1 MDALFLTWPVS
12 KVAPSMNFSSRCT
25 LLGLLGLVAITNSSS
40 AIAGPVVCSTSFEA
54 PSASSVDSKLMP
66 VEVTRCGA
74 VQTSNE
80 LIEQRFFSYSSPYAR
95 GIDIT
100 HQITDILGISM
111 GGGDGTKV
119 MGFGFPDQ
127 TIVWD
132 GSAVENTTKALMQE
146 QSKPIPLRVADSPN
160 NMGK

>member
-1 MDALFLTWPVS
+1 
-12 KVAPSMNFSSRCT
+12 
-25 LLGLLGLVAITNSSS
+25 
-40 AIAGPVVCSTSFEA
+40 
-54 PSASSVDSKLMP
+54 
-66 VEVTRCGA
+66 
-74 VQTSNE
+74 
-80 LIEQRFFSYSSPYAR
+80 
-95 GIDIT
+95 
-100 HQITDILGISM
+100 
-111 GGGDGTKV
+111 

>member
-1 MDALFLTWPVS
+1 
-12 KVAPSMNFSSRCT
+12 
-25 LLGLLGLVAITNSSS
+25 
-40 AIAGPVVCSTSFEA
+40 
-54 PSASSVDSKLMP
+54 
-66 VEVTRCGA
+66 
-74 VQTSNE
+74 
-80 LIEQRFFSYSSPYAR
+80 
-95 GIDIT
+95 
-100 HQITDILGISM
+100 M

>member
-1 MDALFLTWPVS
+1 
-12 KVAPSMNFSSRCT
+12 
-25 LLGLLGLVAITNSSS
+25 
-40 AIAGPVVCSTSFEA
+40 
-54 PSASSVDSKLMP
+54 
-66 VEVTRCGA
+66 